1 MLILSQ
7 SNSPMKDLDIA
18 FETTYTEDTTR
29 VQSGLLNLKP
39 MFTVEALKYKASNVS
54 VSEMYHLL
62 QFVATGEPFRLHYF
76 SPYYG
81 EWRTAP
87 FYVGAGDLTI
97 GRLNENNEYYD
108 EISFQMTGVRPIGWE
123 G

>member
-1 MLILSQ
+1 MAQDLIKMARRNQ
-7 SNSPMKDLDIA
+7 SDDYLVAIKQPDEGLGYS

-81 EWRTAP
+81 RWKTAP
-87 FYVGAGDLTI
+87 FSAASA
-97 GRLNENNEYYD
+97 
-108 EISFQMTGVRPIGWE
+108 SFILDSVN
-123 G
+123 